1 MDDAAIQDQIYRK
14 MTPQQKIDAAWSLY
28 HSARQL
34 KAAWLRQMH
43 SDWTEQMIEQA
54 VREAFFNWGKK

>member
-1 MDDAAIQDQIYRK
+1 
-14 MTPQQKIDAAWSLY
+14 MTPQQKLDAALSLY

-43 SDWTEQMIEQA
+43 NDWTEQMIEQA
-54 VREAFFNWGKK
+54 VREAFSNART

>member
-1 MDDAAIQDQIYRK
+1 MDNITIQDQIYKK
-14 MTPQQKIDAAWSLY
+14 MTPQQKLDAALSLY

-43 SDWTEQMIEQA
+43 NDWTEQMIEQA
-54 VREAFFNWGKK
+54 VREAFSNART